1 MLNSLAGAHESYIW
15 RARFRLHDRAMYV
28 LNSLA
33 GAHESYIWR
42 ARFRLH
48 KLYVYVLNF
57 LAGATESYIWRAIP
71 VFVSFTGANIYLEAV
86 SAGVRQLE
94 TYSGHWAML

>member
-1 MLNSLAGAHESYIW
+1 MIESYIW
-15 RARFRLHDRAMYV
+15 RARFRLHDRAMYMYV

-33 GAHESYIWR
+33 GAHESYIWQ
-42 ARFRLH
+42 
-48 KLYVYVLNF
+48 
-57 LAGATESYIWRAIP
+57 AIP

-94 TYSGHWAML
+94 TYSGIRSNTHGLRLRCGRIN

>member
-1 MLNSLAGAHESYIW
+1 M
-15 RARFRLHDRAMYV
+15 
-28 LNSLA
+28 
-33 GAHESYIWR
+33 
-42 ARFRLH
+42 
-48 KLYVYVLNF
+48 YVLNF